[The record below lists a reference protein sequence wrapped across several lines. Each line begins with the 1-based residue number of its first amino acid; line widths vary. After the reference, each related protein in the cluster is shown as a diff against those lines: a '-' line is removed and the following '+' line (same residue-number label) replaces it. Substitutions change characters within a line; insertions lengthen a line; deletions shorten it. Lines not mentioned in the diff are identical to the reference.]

1 MWTHTSVGE
10 AVNFVLTLMQRFF
23 MKTGRMEGTFIMTH
37 YFSLRLSTLEKSFSS
52 TCLCVHDLF
61 WQSQPHVKPN
71 GQSHIMTAVFRKANE
86 RRLRPVEI
94 HPLWKLF
101 KPAST
106 LYVMSICLNTVCSA
120 MSLATIWYVYS
131 ITVDLQVLSTTS
143 ILGTSMHTFIQNRFI

>member
-1 MWTHTSVGE
+1 
-10 AVNFVLTLMQRFF
+10 
-23 MKTGRMEGTFIMTH
+23 
-37 YFSLRLSTLEKSFSS
+37 
-52 TCLCVHDLF
+52 
-61 WQSQPHVKPN
+61 
-71 GQSHIMTAVFRKANE
+71 MTAVFRKANE